1 MARQKFEKGQHVW
14 VQRPYG
20 SWRNA
25 IVANPDVETKHYSP
39 HTGKGQSITHN
50 VLIYTRLVNGQP
62 TGEEFLVRNSRANIV
77 TEERFAEIAAERKAK
92 EWYDTVARQQQREV
106 SLARYTERATTIIDT
121 VLQVI
126 GQVTGDVAKLTDY
139 LMAEFHLPRFGHT
152 TSKQIAALRAEYREE
167 AEEAKKKIRDAGL
180 PESKP
185 LGQE

>member
-1 MARQKFEKGQHVW
+1 MRQTFSKGQHVL
-14 VQRPYG
+14 VKHPYG
-20 SWRNA
+20 TWRSA
-25 IVANPDVETKHYSP
+25 IMANPNVETKNYSP
-39 HTGKGQSITHN
+39 YTGKGQSVSHN
-50 VLIYTRLVNGQP
+50 VLISWLVNGQP

-92 EWYDTVARQQQREV
+92 GWYDTVARQQQREV

-139 LMAEFHLPRFGHT
+139 LMAEFHLPTSFGHT
-152 TSKQIAALRAEYREE
+152 TPEQITALRAEHREE

-180 PESKP
+180 PEWKP
-185 LGQE
+185 FGQD